1 MADSASATG
10 TPTANPAASPPLA
23 PLKRAMPPQ
32 RWLIAKLHA
41 GQSATLAA
49 ELAREARLPPVL
61 AELLVARGIN
71 TAAEAF
77 AFLNPEPA
85 HLHDPFL
92 MLGMSAAVD
101 RLERAIAAREPIL
114 LYGDYDVDGT
124 VAVVLLK
131 TAIEMLG
138 GPAIGSGPNLV
149 RFHVP
154 HRLRDGY
161 GMQSSVLEAAYAEGI
176 RVVVTVDTGMRAF
189 AEAETAKRL
198 GLDLIITDH
207 HLPEAHDRLPAALA
221 ILNPNQPGCAYP
233 EKNLCGAAIALKLAQ
248 ALLEKSCIERP
259 CLEKPDSVRR
269 DPARLREKTLP
280 SFLKMAAIATIADA
294 VPLHGENRTIAALGL
309 RELRRPVGAGLRAL
323 FAASALDPAS
333 KQLTGFDVAFRLAP
347 RINAAGR
354 MDVASD
360 VIELF
365 TTRDSDRATELA
377 AKLERLNR
385 ERRDVETAALT
396 VIETRLC
403 SDSEIYDDR
412 LLVIEGDGWHRGVIG
427 ILASRVVERTAKPA
441 IVISLEDSPDGKIA
455 HGSGR
460 SVDGF
465 PLLAAIE
472 SCADLFTRFGGH
484 AFAVGFALPAEKLPD
499 LKRRLRDYAN
509 IHLAAREPERLL
521 RIHAE
526 LPLDRITPVLA
537 GWLRKLEP
545 LGHGNPEPI
554 FIARSARLAAPPR
567 IMKAR
572 HLCLEL
578 EQTAS
583 APDELAT
590 APKSDP
596 STLAPSSAIPRRL
609 RASAAPAGSI
619 RAVGWNLAERSFE
632 LRLAQGSL
640 IDVAYR
646 IRENDHPDF
655 GGLEIEIL
663 GLEPAAMQP
672 VNRSVAANS

>member
-1 MADSASATG
+1 MPLPAGTTGPPNQVAATR
-10 TPTANPAASPPLA
+10 TL
-23 PLKRAMPPQ
+23 PPQ
-32 RWLIAKLHA
+32 RWVLAEPNPE
-41 GQSATLAA
+41 QSASLAS
-49 ELAREARLPPVL
+49 EARLPLVL
-61 AELLVARGIN
+61 AELLVARGIT
-71 TAAEAF
+71 TATEAS
-77 AFLNPEPA
+77 AFLNPEPS

-92 MLGMSAAVD
+92 MLGMSVAVD

-131 TAIEMLG
+131 TAIEMLAPG
-138 GPAIGSGPNLV
+138 VNLV

-161 GMQSSVLEAAYAEGI
+161 GMQSSVLESAHAEGV
-176 RVVVTVDTGMRAF
+176 RVVVTVDTGMRAV
-189 AEAETAKRL
+189 AEAETARRL

-207 HLPEAHDRLPAALA
+207 HLPAGATTDRSSSVGREAAHDALPAALA
-221 ILNPNQPGCAYP
+221 ILNPNQAGCPYP
-233 EKNLCGAAIALKLAQ
+233 EKSLCGAAIALKLAQ
-248 ALLEKSCIERP
+248 ALLEKSCLDKSEP
-259 CLEKPDSVRR
+259 VRR

-309 RELRRPVGAGLRAL
+309 RELRRPAGAGLRAL
-323 FAASALDPAS
+323 FAAAALDPAS
-333 KQLTGFDVAFRLAP
+333 KQITGFDVAFRLAP

-354 MDVASD
+354 MDIASEI
-360 VIELF
+360 IELF
-365 TTRDSDRATELA
+365 TTRDSHRAAKLA

-385 ERRDVETAALT
+385 ERRDVEAAALT
-396 VIETRLC
+396 VIESRLC
-403 SDSEIYDDR
+403 FDEEIIADR
-412 LLVIEGDGWHRGVIG
+412 LLVIDGDGWHRGVIG

-441 IVISLEDSPDGKIA
+441 IVVSVEDGVA
-455 HGSGR
+455 YGSGR

-499 LKRRLRDYAN
+499 LKLRLRTYASV
-509 IHLAAREPERLL
+509 HLAAREPERLL
-521 RIHAE
+521 HIHAE

-554 FIARSARLAAPPR
+554 FVARNARLVAPRR
-567 IMKAR
+567 IMKAH
-572 HLCLEL
+572 HLRLEL
-578 EQTAS
+578 VQVAPAQVPPAHNVSSSSSRPSPAS
-583 APDELAT
+583 NNFPT
-590 APKSDP
+590 
-596 STLAPSSAIPRRL
+596 RL
-609 RASAAPAGSI
+609 PVSAAPIASI
-619 RAVGWNLAERSFE
+619 RAVGWNLGERA
-632 LRLAQGSL
+632 AQLDLVEGSL
-640 IDVAYR
+640 IDIAYR

-655 GGLEIEIL
+655 GGLEIEIMGIEL
-663 GLEPAAMQP
+663 A
-672 VNRSVAANS
+672 RT

>member
-1 MADSASATG
+1 MAAAANVPASATG
-10 TPTANPAASPPLA
+10 PRNQSASARTL
-23 PLKRAMPPQ
+23 PPQ
-32 RWLIAKLHA
+32 RWLLAESHPET
-41 GQSATLAA
+41 SAS
-49 ELAREARLPPVL
+49 LAREARLPIVL
-61 AELLVARGIN
+61 AELLVARGIT

-92 MLGMSAAVD
+92 MLGMSVAVE

-138 GPAIGSGPNLV
+138 GAGCDLV

-154 HRLRDGY
+154 HRIRDGY
-161 GMQSSVLEAAYAEGI
+161 GMQSSVLEAAHAEGV

-189 AEAETAKRL
+189 AEAETARRL

-207 HLPEAHDRLPAALA
+207 HLADAHDKLPAALA
-221 ILNPNQPGCAYP
+221 ILNPNQPGCTYP
-233 EKNLCGAAIALKLAQ
+233 EKSLCGAAIALKLAQ
-248 ALLEKSCIERP
+248 ALLEKSCLDKSEP
-259 CLEKPDSVRR
+259 FRR

-294 VPLHGENRTIAALGL
+294 VPLSGENRTIAALGL

-323 FAASALDPAS
+323 FAAAALDPAS
-333 KQLTGFDVAFRLAP
+333 KQITGFDVAFRVAP

-365 TTRDSDRATELA
+365 TTRDSHRAAELA

-385 ERRDVETAALT
+385 ERRDVEAAALT
-396 VIETRLC
+396 IIEARLA
-403 SDSEIYDDR
+403 SDAEIATDR
-412 LLVIEGDGWHRGVIG
+412 LLVIDGDGWHRGVIG

-441 IVISLEDSPDGKIA
+441 IVVSVEEGIA

-465 PLLAAIE
+465 ALLAAIE

-484 AFAVGFALPAEKLPD
+484 AFAVGFALPADALPE
-499 LKRRLRDYAN
+499 LKRRLRIYAN
-509 IHLAAREPERLL
+509 AHLAAREPERLL
-521 RIHAE
+521 RTHAE

-545 LGHGNPEPI
+545 FGHGNPEPI
-554 FIARSARLAAPPR
+554 FIARSARLLAPPR
-567 IMKAR
+567 TMKAQ
-572 HLCLEL
+572 HLRLEL
-578 EQTAS
+578 AQDPAPSVAAATGSSPTAS
-583 APDELAT
+583 VNTSSTRLA
-590 APKSDP
+590 
-596 STLAPSSAIPRRL
+596 
-609 RASAAPAGSI
+609 ASAAPVSSI
-619 RAVGWNLAERSFE
+619 RAVGWNLAERAIQ
-632 LRLAQGSL
+632 LRLVEGSL
-640 IDVAYR
+640 IDLAYR

-655 GGLEIEIL
+655 GGLEIEIM
-663 GLEPAAMQP
+663 GMQTA
-672 VNRSVAANS
+672 VA

>member
-1 MADSASATG
+1 VAELASATG
-10 TPTANPAASPPLA
+10 APNRTASTRTL
-23 PLKRAMPPQ
+23 PPQ
-32 RWLIAKLHA
+32 RWLLAKPHPDE
-41 GQSATLAA
+41 SAS
-49 ELAREARLPPVL
+49 LAREARLPLVL

-138 GPAIGSGPNLV
+138 GAAGLGLV

-161 GMQSSVLEAAYAEGI
+161 GMQSSVLESAHADGI

-189 AEAETAKRL
+189 AEAETARRL

-207 HLPEAHDRLPAALA
+207 HLTAANDALPAALA
-221 ILNPNQPGCAYP
+221 ILNPNQPGCPYP
-233 EKNLCGAAIALKLAQ
+233 EKSLCGAAIALKLAQ
-248 ALLEKSCIERP
+248 ALLEKSER
-259 CLEKPDSVRR
+259 VRR

-323 FAASALDPAS
+323 FAAAALDPAS

-365 TTRDSDRATELA
+365 STRDSRRAVDLA
-377 AKLERLNR
+377 TKLERLNR
-385 ERRDVETAALT
+385 ERRDVEAAALT
-396 VIETRLC
+396 IIEARLC
-403 SDSEIYDDR
+403 SDAEIASDR
-412 LLVIEGDGWHRGVIG
+412 LLVIDGDGWHRGVIG

-441 IVISLEDSPDGKIA
+441 IVISIEDGVA

-499 LKRRLRDYAN
+499 LKRRLRDYASV
-509 IHLAAREPERLL
+509 HLAAREPERLL
-521 RIHAE
+521 HIHAE

-545 LGHGNPEPI
+545 LGHGNPEPN
-554 FIARSARLAAPPR
+554 FVARSARLLAPPR
-567 IMKAR
+567 IMKAQHIR
-572 HLCLEL
+572 LEL
-578 EQTAS
+578 AQDALAQDPPAPAGAAS
-583 APDELAT
+583 
-590 APKSDP
+590 P
-596 STLAPSSAIPRRL
+596 SLP
-609 RASAAPAGSI
+609 ASAAPIASI
-619 RAVGWNLAERSFE
+619 RAVGWNLAQRAMD
-632 LRLAQGSL
+632 LRLDRGSL
-640 IDVAYR
+640 IDLAYR

-655 GGLEIEIL
+655 GGLEIEIT
-663 GLEPAAMQP
+663 GMQP
-672 VNRSVAANS
+672 SDV